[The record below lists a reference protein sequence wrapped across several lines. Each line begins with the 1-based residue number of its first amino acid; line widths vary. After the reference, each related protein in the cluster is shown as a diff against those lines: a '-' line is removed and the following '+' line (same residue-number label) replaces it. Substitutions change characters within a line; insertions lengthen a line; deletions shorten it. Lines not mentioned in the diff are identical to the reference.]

1 METTYRF
8 RLPLLQSGQAQKEIT
23 HNEALVATDA
33 LLHLAVEDYG
43 RALPPTAAGT
53 GCAWIVGADPR
64 GDWYAQAGK
73 IAYLSE
79 GGWLFF
85 EPLEGLTAWI
95 KSSSAHAIFRGG
107 VWNLDGWPVER
118 LIVGGKTVVGE
129 QQPAI
134 AEPTGGSIV
143 DVESRLAVARILA
156 ALRAH
161 GLIGA

>member
-1 METTYRF
+1 METTVRF
-8 RLPLLQSGQAQKEIT
+8 RLPLLQAGQAQKEVT
-23 HNEALVATDA
+23 HNEALVSTDA

-43 RALPPTAAGT
+43 RIWPPTEPVH

-73 IAYLSE
+73 VAFYGQ

-85 EPLEGLTAWI
+85 DPLEGLTAWI
-95 KSSSAHAIFRGG
+95 KASGTHAIWRAG
-107 VWNLDGWPVER
+107 VWNLEGWPAES
-118 LIVGGKTVVGE
+118 LIVKGKTVVGE

-134 AEPTGGSIV
+134 AEPAGGTMV
-143 DVESRLAVARILA
+143 DIESRDTVSAILA

-161 GLIGA
+161 GLIAS